1 MFQDLPL
8 PPLAQTCLTTH
19 CQQVIRAKHLLTSA
33 LTKTPIAHIPK
44 LNISPTANSSYSKIA
59 RRQNTYACVLKPK
72 LPPTCIDW
80 PRHALSTDAS
90 REAPHTQIEV
100 SRLPNRMKTF
110 FAYYHFTR
118 LCPNKR
124 LCAWFMLKL
133 TLLICL
139 SHHAVRHAWMWISP
153 RDLQRAS
160 ENIVLPPM

>member
-1 MFQDLPL
+1 MVWTL
-8 PPLAQTCLTTH
+8 
-19 CQQVIRAKHLLTSA
+19 
-33 LTKTPIAHIPK
+33 
-44 LNISPTANSSYSKIA
+44 
-59 RRQNTYACVLKPK
+59 
-72 LPPTCIDW
+72 
-80 PRHALSTDAS
+80 ALSWRYLFLSSCLFSSS
-90 REAPHTQIEV
+90 RYGQCWCVEPCWTALSPKNIFLQLYLDSRLYVGVILLSCLMAKLVTQRAPSLHTQIEV

-153 RDLQRAS
+153 RDLQRAG